1 MTTDNGITFVNVVD
15 VDPARQAELV
25 ALLQEGAERVIRH
38 RPGFVSLTLLAST
51 DGSRVVNLA
60 RWRSADD
67 VRATQADPA
76 AAEYAS
82 RTAAIAGARP
92 GLYTVAA
99 QYDA

>member
-38 RPGFVSLTLLAST
+38 RPGFVSLTLLASA
-51 DGSRVVNLA
+51 DGTRVVNLA

-67 VRATQADPA
+67 VRATQADPL
-76 AAEYAS
+76 AAEYAN
-82 RTAAIAGARP
+82 RTAAIASARP